1 MKRLTAPVRKL
12 LGIPGRIRVRRAI
25 NDLCGET
32 DESLR
37 SLGHAL
43 KETVEGIISPDEKAW
58 IDRIESL
65 REELNSSC
73 AGISIEDFGAGRPDD
88 KFTDREMYEG
98 NIINR
103 TVGEVCRSASKPYLW
118 TVLLFKLIRK
128 FSPSVCLELGTCL
141 GISASFQAAALKLN
155 GTAKSLAELAE
166 GNFHT
171 LALDN
176 ARVVVG
182 RFQDTLNGV
191 LDEYRQV
198 DLAFIDGHH
207 DEKATVAYFRQVMP
221 FLSER
226 ALIIFDDINWSAGMN
241 RAWRTITANEKIGF
255 SADLKQIGICI
266 MGGSIDGTRSCS
278 ITIE

>member
-1 MKRLTAPVRKL
+1 M
-12 LGIPGRIRVRRAI
+12 I

-32 DESLR
+32 DESLK

-43 KETVEGIISPDEKAW
+43 KETVEGSISPDEKAW

-73 AGISIEDFGAGRPDD
+73 AGISIEDFGAGSPDD
-88 KFTDREMYEG
+88 KFSDREMYEG
-98 NIINR
+98 NIISR

-118 TVLLFKLIRK
+118 TVLLLKLIRK
-128 FSPSVCLELGTCL
+128 FRPSVCLELGTCL

-155 GTAKSLAELAE
+155 GTGEIVTLEGAKSLAELAE
-166 GNFHT
+166 ENFRA
-171 LALDN
+171 LGLDN

-191 LDEYRQV
+191 LDENRHV
-198 DLAFIDGHH
+198 DFAFIDGHH
-207 DEKATVAYFRQVMP
+207 DEKATVAYYEQVVP

-241 RAWRTITANEKIGF
+241 RAWRTIIADEKIGF

-266 MGGSIDGTRSCS
+266 LGGSIDDTRSCS